1 MAQSEDVVARS
12 LALDEASLS
21 CDLRSLESADAS
33 RRCVSVENEKVNPM
47 VITGKSIGRKR
58 PLFADWSIPLPP
70 DWNGDGGD
78 GGGDRDGDGG
88 PTLRD
93 VIERIVRVEVN
104 AFKKRQHDR
113 QFLRALTEREIE
125 AAAERG
131 KIEMGGSEVGIQEVD
146 EDTAVATALLAF
158 EDGIYLVVIDDVEQ
172 RDLDQQVYMQ
182 PDSRIT
188 FIRLTLLSGG

>member
-21 CDLRSLESADAS
+21 CQLRSLESADAA

-78 GGGDRDGDGG
+78 GG

-93 VIERIVRVEVN
+93 VIERIVRVEVK

-131 KIEMGGSEVGIQEVD
+131 KIKMGGSEVGIQDVD
-146 EDTAVATALLAF
+146 EDSAVATALLAF

-172 RDLDQQVYMQ
+172 RDLDQQVFMQ